1 MNPTVTDTI
10 QVAEAELKAGQD
22 PIVDVQAM
30 PKASSPAVK
39 PLRLSG
45 EPMLK
50 LRRLSRKCF
59 DMYLGGPSLRPVTDG
74 GSLSVQDVA
83 PGQASMQPEEH
94 PATISSPGAISFV
107 AALMRDV
114 ISSLNDV
121 VVPASELQVPKEVM
135 VASGALT
142 NVDISTSKHQ
152 VPKEAPAAVDVATT
166 SVALEQRIAG
176 ETTITSGTMAAD
188 VDPRARDISRDSDSS

>member
-1 MNPTVTDTI
+1 MNPTVADTI

-121 VVPASELQVPKEVM
+121 VVPASELQVPEE
-135 VASGALT
+135 
-142 NVDISTSKHQ
+142 HQ
-152 VPKEAPAAVDVATT
+152 VPEEAPAAVDVATT

-188 VDPRARDISRDSDSS
+188 AAPRARDIGRDSDSS